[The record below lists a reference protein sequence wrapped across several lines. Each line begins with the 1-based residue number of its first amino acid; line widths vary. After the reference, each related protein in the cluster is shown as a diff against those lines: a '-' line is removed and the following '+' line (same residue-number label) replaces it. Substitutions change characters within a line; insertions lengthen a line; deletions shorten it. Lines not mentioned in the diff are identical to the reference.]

1 MPIKIN
7 DIPSGEFTLA
17 IQITSRIKIFIG
29 YRLVAY
35 KPSIRIK
42 VTFGKVGYTLCELF
56 FKKKRLYVKSKRQ
69 DGNVI
74 SSLEKRQLHSEIL
87 NN

>member
-56 FKKKRLYVKSKRQ
+56 LKKKDFMLNQ
-69 DGNVI
+69 NVRMEML
-74 SSLEKRQLHSEIL
+74 SLL
-87 NN
+87 